1 MSRRP
6 SIQAIGETMFKVKR
20 SRRRLRA
27 AGVAHVIDNFVD
39 LSLPDARD
47 ELNRL
52 VHTAMFSYSGIGI
65 VAMTITLVAAY
76 YVHSIFPKIPAEFV
90 PTARQAAPDGGNI
103 RSPEFPSSATCHCGH
118 SAGAGAPAFDH
129 LLFLSRHT
137 RERRPSR
144 LKEYV

>member
-39 LSLPDARD
+39 RSLPARD

-52 VHTAMFSYSGIGI
+52 VNTAMFSYSGIGI

-76 YVHSIFPKIPAEFV
+76 YVHSIFSQNPRRVRAYGAP
-90 PTARQAAPDGGNI
+90 AAPDGGNI

>member
-39 LSLPDARD
+39 LSLPARD

-52 VHTAMFSYSGIGI
+52 VNTAMFSYSGIGI

-118 SAGAGAPAFDH
+118 SAGAGAPAFDQ
-129 LLFLSRHT
+129 
-137 RERRPSR
+137 RRPSR